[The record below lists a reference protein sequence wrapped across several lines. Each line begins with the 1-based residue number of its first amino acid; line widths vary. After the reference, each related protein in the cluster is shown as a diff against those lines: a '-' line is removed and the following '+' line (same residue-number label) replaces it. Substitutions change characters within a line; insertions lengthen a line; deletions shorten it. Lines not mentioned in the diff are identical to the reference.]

1 VQENKNMSEFPSAL
15 DVEFLSDDDLMDKI
29 TEIITV
35 IEAKKS
41 AQEDDQDEQEILE
54 ELEAEHVRR
63 QLQSPKNMALLDDP
77 EE

>member
-1 VQENKNMSEFPSAL
+1 MTEFPSAL
-15 DVEFLSDDDLMDKI
+15 DVEFLSDDDLMEKI

-35 IEAKKS
+35 IEAKKN

-63 QLQSPKNMALLDDP
+63 QLLAPKNNLSLLDDLD
-77 EE
+77 E

>member
-1 VQENKNMSEFPSAL
+1 MSEFPSAL
-15 DVEFLSDDDLMDKI
+15 DVEFLSDDDLMEKI

-63 QLQSPKNMALLDDP
+63 QLLLPTNNVALLDDP
-77 EE
+77 ED

>member
-1 VQENKNMSEFPSAL
+1 MSEFPSAL
-15 DVEFLSDDDLMDKI
+15 DVEFLSDDDLMEKI
-29 TEIITV
+29 TEIITE

-63 QLQSPKNMALLDDP
+63 QLLSPKNNLSLLDDLD
-77 EE
+77 E

>member
-1 VQENKNMSEFPSAL
+1 MSEFPSAL
-15 DVEFLSDDDLMDKI
+15 DVEFLSDEDLMDKI

-63 QLQSPKNMALLDDP
+63 QLLLPKNNVALLDDLD
-77 EE
+77 E

>member
-1 VQENKNMSEFPSAL
+1 MSEFPSAL

-29 TEIITV
+29 AEVITV
-35 IEAKKS
+35 IEEKKS
-41 AQEDDQDEQEILE
+41 IQEDDQDEQEILE

-63 QLQSPKNMALLDDP
+63 QLQSPKNNLALLDDS